1 MLQTGIKIT
10 VLTPKQQNQIKYVFP
25 QEKVF
30 KYSLKHLN
38 LGLYRF
44 WFIFYSQSS
53 KLKFSQKNQ
62 KKYFKTH
69 FFSKKRE
76 KIEKMI
82 NFVRNPLNINENDA

>member
-10 VLTPKQQNQIKYVFP
+10 ILTPKQQNQIKYVFP

-44 WFIFYSQSS
+44 WFIFYCQSS
-53 KLKFSQKNQ
+53 KLKFSQKKI
-62 KKYFKTH
+62 KKFLQNS
-69 FFSKKRE
+69 FFLKNRE
-76 KIEKMI
+76 K
-82 NFVRNPLNINENDA
+82 